1 MVLASFLRRMPI
13 VLSSLLYIV
22 QVVCDNDCAQVV
34 FSIEKALLTSDEAA
48 NGNSG
53 VVTTMVVERFVVTV
67 VDLLTRAREH
77 HLFGRGGAAAP
88 TDSRRATLNTQAKHT
103 GTTRPP
109 VIATVVRPDQT

>member
-1 MVLASFLRRMPI
+1 MVLASFLRRRPI
-13 VLSSLLYIV
+13 VLSSHLYIV

-67 VDLLTRAREH
+67 VDLTQAREYN
-77 HLFGRGGAAAP
+77 LYGRVGAAAP